1 MVLEHQVEQEEV
13 VLVVLEHQVGQAGL
27 QMPVQGNLQVEVQG
41 PLLPFSGKLDRSREA
56 SFLLYLRLE

>member
-13 VLVVLEHQVGQAGL
+13 VLGVLEHQVAQVGL

-41 PLLPFSGKLDRSREA
+41 PLLPFWEA
-56 SFLLYLRLE
+56 

>member
-41 PLLPFSGKLDRSREA
+41 PLLPFWEA
-56 SFLLYLRLE
+56 